1 MKKGRRKTKRSPW
14 VKVDTMESGVVTGRK
29 GAMPVPAEEG
39 GISDKHHHGLDA
51 NSNHTSVTEL
61 AVFLHGGKPVAS
73 L

>member
-1 MKKGRRKTKRSPW
+1 
-14 VKVDTMESGVVTGRK
+14 MERGVVTGRK

-39 GISDKHHHGLDA
+39 GISDKQHHRLDA

-61 AVFLHGGKPVAS
+61 TVFFHGGKSAAS